1 MATPTSVSRRTAPIV
16 GGGALAGLTFV
27 LARVDPAAPDS
38 PFPACQFRA
47 ATGLWCPGCGLTRGA
62 HQLLRGDLVGA
73 IDSNM
78 FVPAV
83 SIAVMV
89 GWWWWLRTAW
99 GRPVSSRTRRSAER
113 VGLATVVAAA
123 TYGVLRNL
131 PGEAF
136 AVLAP

>member
-1 MATPTSVSRRTAPIV
+1 MAPIV
-16 GGGALAGLTFV
+16 GGGALSGLAIV
-27 LARVDPAAPDS
+27 VARVDPAAPDS

-73 IDSNM
+73 IDSNV
-78 FVPAV
+78 FIPAV
-83 SIAVMV
+83 AVAVVV
-89 GWWWWLRTAW
+89 GWWWWLRSAW
-99 GRPVSSRTRRSAER
+99 GRPVSPRTRRSAER
-113 VGLATVVAAA
+113 VGLGMVVAAVV
-123 TYGVLRNL
+123 YGLLRNL